1 MGVERI
7 IGIDFGTS
15 TSVIRV
21 KRYKDGQ
28 SVGDP
33 LEVKQI
39 TFDLGSTMVPTLV
52 QKRRNNGETVYFG
65 YDANVPHKDTST
77 FSNFKIDLENPD
89 PEIRQQAKELTSEFF
104 AYMAKIYKA
113 QSDGGH
119 LGESSD
125 QEHTII
131 SYPVKWSEETK
142 AFMQETA
149 KAAGFPNVEE
159 LDEARAAI
167 QAVTVQNADMLR
179 KKGYFKDG
187 IPTTILL
194 IDMGAGTTDLVLC
207 RHTPGGTP
215 KTEILRTWPQSG
227 NTLFG
232 GSEVDKILRNMIGD
246 CLPEDSVDMILR
258 KLNTEKFKTWKERNI
273 SPALSKKESV
283 EEFSALDEITDLLG
297 IDVSYSVNR
306 KSFETAA
313 TEYLQEFPKLIND
326 CLKNGN
332 LTGNDVDLVILT
344 GGHSQW
350 YFVQEMLQGKMNQFG
365 AITLAKIQKDNDR
378 VVPISLPQ
386 ETVALGLVY
395 GKMVPRFENASTKQ
409 SSISSTS
416 VNKNGINNVSKVM
429 SQELAVNSLKERTH
443 GAAVFAA
450 DDLTIGLRSDGT
462 VVATGDNTYGQCNVN
477 DWHDIIAVSSSGTHT
492 VGLKSDG
499 TVVATGL
506 NSETITVEEGF
517 FITRRIPRTAESGAC
532 NVSNWHDIIAIAT
545 SEDTTYGVM
554 KNGALISTV
563 LNDLNIRSWREPT
576 RDPDIKR
583 GWHEVARGWDD
594 VIAITQGVDN
604 NLFGLRKNGTL
615 VAFQRIES
623 QEKWNNL
630 VAISSNQNRLL
641 GLKNDGTIIYTRCHM
656 EFFESMFKQLRNLR
670 NIAGISATIGC
681 YCDEEVIT
689 CVKKD
694 GSVFSVNY
702 EGEHPRC
709 EELKLWNNII
719 MVSSSKWHTVG
730 LKDDGTVVATG
741 ANNKGQCNV
750 QSWKLF

>member
-21 KRYKDGQ
+21 KRYNDGQ
-28 SVGDP
+28 PVGDP

-52 QKRRNNGETVYFG
+52 QKRDTGETVYFG
-65 YDANVPHKDTST
+65 HDANIPHKKTKT
-77 FSNFKIDLENPD
+77 FSNFKVDLENSD
-89 PEIRQQAKELTSEFF
+89 PKIRQQAKKLTSEFF
-104 AYMAKIYKA
+104 AYMSKVYKA

-119 LGESSD
+119 LGKSSD

-149 KAAGFPNVEE
+149 KAAGFPNVEG

-167 QAVTVQNADMLR
+167 QAVTVQNVDMLR

-215 KTEILRTWPQSG
+215 KTEILCTWPQSG

-232 GSEVDKILRNMIGD
+232 GSEIDKILCNMIGD

-283 EEFSALDEITDLLG
+283 EEFSALDDITDFLG
-297 IDVSYSVNR
+297 IDVSYYVNR
-306 KSFETAA
+306 ESFETAA

-326 CLKNGN
+326 CLKNGK

-365 AITLAKIQKDNDR
+365 TITLDKIQKDTDR
-378 VVPISLPQ
+378 IIPITLPQ

-409 SSISSTS
+409 SSISSAS
-416 VNKNGINNVSKVM
+416 VKKNEINNVSKVM
-429 SQELAVNSLKERTH
+429 SQELTVNSLKERTR
-443 GAAVFAA
+443 GAAVFAKG
-450 DDLTIGLRSDGT
+450 DLTIGLRSDGT
-462 VVATGDNTYGQCNVN
+462 VVATGDNFYGQCDVG
-477 DWHDIIAVSSSGTHT
+477 DWHDIIAVSSSGYHT

-499 TVVATGL
+499 TVVATGKRYK
-506 NSETITVEEGF
+506 IIIVEKGF
-517 FITRRIPRTAESGAC
+517 FIKRQVSERIESGRC
-532 NVSNWHDIIAIAT
+532 NVSDWHDIIAITT
-545 SEDTTYGVM
+545 SPSETYGLT
-554 KNGALISTV
+554 KNGSIVSTD
-563 LNDLNIRSWREPT
+563 NKYSI
-576 RDPDIKR
+576 R
-583 GWHEVARGWDD
+583 GWND
-594 VIAITQGVDN
+594 VIAITWGYDH

-615 VAFQRIES
+615 VAARRIES

-630 VAISSNQNRLL
+630 IAISSTEDSLF
-641 GLKNDGTIIYTRCHM
+641 GLKNDGTIIYTRYDM
-656 EFFESMFKQLRNLR
+656 EYCEPIFKQLHNLR
-670 NIAGISATIGC
+670 NITGISAFYRIYNTGNGHFDHEDI
-681 YCDEEVIT
+681 IA

-694 GSVFSVNY
+694 GSVCQITY
-702 EGEHPRC
+702 PGKYPI
-709 EELKLWNNII
+709 EELNSWNVI
-719 MVSSSKWHTVG
+719 MASNGQCHTVG
-730 LKDDGTVVATG
+730 LKADGTVVATG
-741 ANNKGQCNV
+741 DNSHGQCNV

>member
-28 SVGDP
+28 PVGDP

-65 YDANVPHKDTST
+65 YDANVPHKDTNT
-77 FSNFKIDLENPD
+77 FSNFKVDLENPD
-89 PEIRQQAKELTSEFF
+89 LEIRQQAKKLTSEFF
-104 AYMAKIYKA
+104 AYMAKVYKT

-125 QEHTII
+125 QEHTVI
-131 SYPVKWSEETK
+131 SYPVKWSDETK

-149 KAAGFPNVEE
+149 KAAGFPNVEG

-167 QAVTVQNADMLR
+167 QAVTVQNADILR

-215 KTEILRTWPQSG
+215 KTEILCTWPQSG
-227 NTLFG
+227 NPLFG

-246 CLPEDSVDMILR
+246 CLPEDSVDTILG
-258 KLNTEKFKTWKERNI
+258 KLNTEKFKTWKEKNI
-273 SPALSKKESV
+273 SPALSQKESV
-283 EEFSALDEITDLLG
+283 EEFSALDEIADLLR
-297 IDVSYSVNR
+297 IDVSYSINR
-306 KSFETAA
+306 ENFETSA
-313 TEYLQEFPKLIND
+313 TEYLREFPELIND

-350 YFVQEMLQGKMNQFG
+350 YFVQEMLQGKLDQFG
-365 AITLAKIQKDNDR
+365 TITLDKIQKDTDR
-378 VVPISLPQ
+378 MIPITLPQ

-395 GKMVPRFENASTKQ
+395 GKMVPRFESSSTKQ
-409 SSISSTS
+409 GSIS
-416 VNKNGINNVSKVM
+416 VKKNEINNASKAM
-429 SQELAVNSLKERTH
+429 PQELTVNSLKERTH

-450 DDLTIGLRSDGT
+450 FGLTIGLRSDGT
-462 VVATGDNTYGQCNVN
+462 VVAIGDNKYGQCNVSN
-477 DWHDIIAVSSSGTHT
+477 WHDIIAVSSSGKHT

-499 TVVATGL
+499 TVVATGC

-517 FITRRIPRTAESGAC
+517 FIRRQTYKTIEIGAC
-532 NVSNWHDIIAIAT
+532 NVSNWHDIIAITT
-545 SEDTTYGVM
+545 SKNATYGLM
-554 KNGALISTV
+554 KNGTIVSTDNKYRV
-563 LNDLNIRSWREPT
+563 S
-576 RDPDIKR
+576 
-583 GWHEVARGWDD
+583 GWND
-594 VIAITQGVDN
+594 VIAISCGLGG
-604 NLFGLRKNGTL
+604 LFGLRKNGTL
-615 VAFQRIES
+615 VAVNRIES

-630 VAISSNQNRLL
+630 TAISCNGRRQF
-641 GLKNDGTIIYTRCHM
+641 GLKNDGTIICTQDDLLDNMLLNDDIGIVANVRKLH
-656 EFFESMFKQLRNLR
+656 
-670 NIAGISATIGC
+670 NIIAISSTEDHFG
-681 YCDEEVIT
+681 DEIVCIEE
-689 CVKKD
+689 D
-694 GSVFSVNY
+694 GSVILI
-702 EGEHPRC
+702 GEDDWV
-709 EELKLWNNII
+709 KKSDFQNII
-719 MVSSSKWHTVG
+719 MVSNSATHIVG
-730 LKDDGTVVATG
+730 LKEDGTVVATG
-741 ANNKGQCNV
+741 SNYSGQCNV